1 MLHKFLICLGDL
13 ARYQIEYDP
22 SGSTKLA
29 YKYYQQSL
37 ILLYT
42 NGMPL
47 NQLGTL
53 YCSENYGCDAAYYYL
68 YCLSCVEPFMS
79 AKENLRLLFIKNR
92 KRYDEI
98 KTKNKQD
105 TNNNKLNELRTIE
118 IKKFL
123 VSFLR
128 IIDLVL
134 TSSSLFSS
142 NNNNSATKVV
152 ITNHQLQELCQI
164 CLQEFNSCMFYKY
177 NSNDDEKLSYLSDEL
192 VFKLTMTILMSL
204 EQLKNKRYILPSTAA
219 AAAATTAEKS
229 HQNSFYFTIVAFALV
244 FFSHIVNHTIIRL
257 QESLL
262 DFKVKKTDLITSEN
276 LQDDIDLPGENL
288 IKSTDIEI
296 MSKSSSS
303 SARSKSPKT
312 TTTNKSRLIYGHRRR
327 KHNSDSDTNDES
339 TFEDLDETNPDEA
352 NKSSSNRRPTRS
364 SNNKK
369 SNRKKNVTKFLD
381 RDNLSETE
389 LNLSDDNYKKKKK
402 KYKTNSESSF
412 NSDESTSD
420 SSTSSNSSDKKKLNK
435 IEVVAATQP
444 TKEPVE
450 PIDQEDNNI
459 GAIKLDES
467 DILSNNQT
475 SFKEFSSQL
484 YSRLSLL
491 QEHSTNTNNY
501 NNTSTIT
508 TTAAVAG
515 ATLSSSST
523 SSTVQSNTTIIS
535 EEFIDNEIY
544 KFVLNGK
551 KQVSVPPGFEM
562 NSKEAE
568 EIEELGKKI
577 ATFQIETDT
586 EMSIYN
592 SDTSLSDNEQQT
604 KVKYSAADFISRSDK
619 SLNKK
624 IKSTIK
630 LNELEN
636 AQQLVDLLQKQA
648 FLPTIKV
655 FCDWLLCNKKIIQS
669 ISQVFILKNLLL
681 LVLFLK

>member
-98 KTKNKQD
+98 KTNKQD
-105 TNNNKLNELRTIE
+105 TSNKLNELRTKE

-142 NNNNSATKVV
+142 NNNSATKVV

-164 CLQEFNSCMFYKY
+164 CLQEFNSCMFYKS

-204 EQLKNKRYILPSTAA
+204 EQLKNKRYILPSTA
-219 AAAATTAEKS
+219 TSAESKS

-276 LQDDIDLPGENL
+276 LQDDIDLPAAENL

-303 SARSKSPKT
+303 STRSKSPRT
-312 TTTNKSRLIYGHRRR
+312 ITNKSRLIYGHRRR

-339 TFEDLDETNPDEA
+339 TFEDLDETNPDES
-352 NKSSSNRRPTRS
+352 NKSSNRRPTRS
-364 SNNKK
+364 SKK

-402 KYKTNSESSF
+402 KYKTNSDNESSF

-420 SSTSSNSSDKKKLNK
+420 SSTSSNSSDKTKLNK
-435 IEVVAATQP
+435 IEVAVVAPQP
-444 TKEPVE
+444 IEPVE
-450 PIDQEDNNI
+450 SIDQEDNNI

-467 DILSNNQT
+467 DLLSNNPT

-491 QEHSTNTNNY
+491 QEHNTNTNNY
-501 NNTSTIT
+501 NNTTSTIT
-508 TTAAVAG
+508 STAAAAG

-523 SSTVQSNTTIIS
+523 SSTVLSNTTIVS

-619 SLNKK
+619 SLNNK

-669 ISQVFILKNLLL
+669 ISQVFIL
-681 LVLFLK
+681 F

>member
-98 KTKNKQD
+98 KTNKQD
-105 TNNNKLNELRTIE
+105 TNNKLNELRTKE

-142 NNNNSATKVV
+142 NNNSATKVA

-192 VFKLTMTILMSL
+192 VFKLIMTILMSL
-204 EQLKNKRYILPSTAA
+204 EQLKNKRYILPSTA
-219 AAAATTAEKS
+219 TTTESKS

-262 DFKVKKTDLITSEN
+262 DFKVKKTNLITSE
-276 LQDDIDLPGENL
+276 DDIDLPAENL

-303 SARSKSPKT
+303 STRSKSPKT
-312 TTTNKSRLIYGHRRR
+312 ITNKSRLIYGHRRR

-352 NKSSSNRRPTRS
+352 NKSSSSSNRRPTRS

-402 KYKTNSESSF
+402 KYKTNSDNESSF

-420 SSTSSNSSDKKKLNK
+420 SSTSSNSSDKTKLNK
-435 IEVVAATQP
+435 IEAAVAVVAPQP
-444 TKEPVE
+444 IEPVE

-467 DILSNNQT
+467 DLLSNNQT

-491 QEHSTNTNNY
+491 QEHNTNTNNS

-508 TTAAVAG
+508 TTSAAAG
-515 ATLSSSST
+515 AILSSSST
-523 SSTVQSNTTIIS
+523 SSTVLSNTTIVS

-619 SLNKK
+619 SLNNK

-669 ISQVFILKNLLL
+669 ISQVFIL
-681 LVLFLK
+681 F